1 MSNFQLFITNRN
13 IMKRTKDQLED
24 LLLEAIEQKQIF
36 TIRKLRKELA
46 ELKEKESKKN
56 ASRVIR

>member
-1 MSNFQLFITNRN
+1 
-13 IMKRTKDQLED
+13 MKRTKDQIED

-46 ELKEKESKKN
+46 ELKEKEKKN
-56 ASRVIR
+56 ASRTIR